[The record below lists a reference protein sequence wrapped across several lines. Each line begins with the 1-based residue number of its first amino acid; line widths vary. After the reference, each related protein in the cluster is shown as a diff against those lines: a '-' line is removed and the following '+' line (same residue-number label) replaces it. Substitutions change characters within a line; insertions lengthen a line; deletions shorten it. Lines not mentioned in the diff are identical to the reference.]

1 MISQFVGEV
10 HQNGGR
16 GGPQANF
23 HSAKQKCYY
32 PLTLSLRR
40 RVNLVGDYNRN
51 GLYLLG
57 GVVLGVVGAA
67 LLVQQKGRLRPA
79 AASLLSKGLDVKD
92 QAVTAFEVV
101 KEQTEDL
108 FAEAEDI
115 RSKRSTQEL
124 ATASSAGDASNA

>member
-1 MISQFVGEV
+1 M
-10 HQNGGR
+10 R
-16 GGPQANF
+16 
-23 HSAKQKCYY
+23 
-32 PLTLSLRR
+32 
-40 RVNLVGDYNRN
+40 LVGDYNRN

-67 LLVQQKGRLRPA
+67 LLGQQKGRLRPA
-79 AASLLSKGLDVKD
+79 AANLLSKGLDVKD

-124 ATASSAGDASNA
+124 ASASSASDASNA